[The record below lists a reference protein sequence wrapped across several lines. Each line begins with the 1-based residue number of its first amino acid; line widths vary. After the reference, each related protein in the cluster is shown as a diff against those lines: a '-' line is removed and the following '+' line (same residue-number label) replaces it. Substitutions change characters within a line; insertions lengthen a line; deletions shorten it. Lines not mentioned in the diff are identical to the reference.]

1 MVKQTIGRTD
11 SQHGAQSCCCYLW
24 CMLAVWRSGFGF
36 WQCLQ
41 FSVRFVDFVDCV
53 WFLLNFSSVLLII
66 FIYRVSLFLFT
77 LIFVLCLYY
86 RSSSFQILFFSVQLF
101 GYIFHLTFDLVS
113 SFYISTFS
121 FLFHFSASCYI
132 FIYSVKCFSLT
143 CSSFIGCLP

>member
-1 MVKQTIGRTD
+1 
-11 SQHGAQSCCCYLW
+11 
-24 CMLAVWRSGFGF
+24 MLAVWRSGFGF

-53 WFLLNFSSVLLII
+53 WFLLNYFICFIDHLHLSGELVPFYVNFCFVFVLSLII
-66 FIYRVSLFLFT
+66 ISN
-77 LIFVLCLYY
+77 
-86 RSSSFQILFFSVQLF
+86 SFFSVQLF